1 MKKELTS
8 EIILTEPEDSKT
20 GSGNVEFALA
30 DSASEVA
37 SFDKSTSGSEAD
49 ISDLFPGAVLQSPTL
64 TSSSQTPLIRPKMGP
79 KSRISGTPK
88 KSQTLNRLKMGP
100 KSRISGT
107 LKNPQTPPIRPKM
120 GPKSR
125 RGPKIKLDTD
135 TVENMEVDSDVST
148 VQSRFSDIT
157 FSDYYFYKALFSI

>member
-8 EIILTEPEDSKT
+8 EIMLTEPEDSKS
-20 GSGNVEFALA
+20 GNGNVEFALA

-37 SFDKSTSGSEAD
+37 SFDKSTSGSEAV

-64 TSSSQTPLIRPKMGP
+64 TSSSQTTPIRPKMGP
-79 KSRISGTPK
+79 KSRISGTLE
-88 KSQTLNRLKMGP
+88 KSQTPPIRPKMGP

-107 LKNPQTPPIRPKM
+107 LKKSQTPPILPKM

-135 TVENMEVDSDVST
+135 TVEDMEVDADVSII
-148 VQSRFSDIT
+148 F
-157 FSDYYFYKALFSI
+157 

>member
-8 EIILTEPEDSKT
+8 EIMLTEPEDSKS
-20 GSGNVEFALA
+20 GNGNVEFALA

-37 SFDKSTSGSEAD
+37 SFDKSTSGSEAV

-64 TSSSQTPLIRPKMGP
+64 TSSSQTTPIRPKMGP
-79 KSRISGTPK
+79 KSRISGTLE
-88 KSQTLNRLKMGP
+88 KS
-100 KSRISGT
+100 
-107 LKNPQTPPIRPKM
+107 QTPPIRPKM

-135 TVENMEVDSDVST
+135 TVEDMEVDADVSII
-148 VQSRFSDIT
+148 F
-157 FSDYYFYKALFSI
+157 